1 MFRCQKNFPGQVF
14 IAKQKVEEKG
24 LQLKIYKIDG
34 MLHQSLSPQN
44 RHFILV
50 FCFSHI
56 CPPYTTRAHS
66 CIKLHFI
73 QNKKVLERTNLIK
86 VKCKVHVE
94 LSLKWTKTGM
104 DDALII
110 TLQPILYC
118 SLKTPSFCRFFLIG
132 LYCEPA
138 NH

>member
-1 MFRCQKNFPGQVF
+1 MLLKKIVKYKAGCSDARKTFLDKFLLQNKK
-14 IAKQKVEEKG
+14 AEEKG

-44 RHFILV
+44 RHIILV

-73 QNKKVLERTNLIK
+73 QNKKILERTNLIK

-94 LSLKWTKTGM
+94 QSLKWTKTGM

-110 TLQPILYC
+110 TLQPITIL
-118 SLKTPSFCRFFLIG
+118 
-132 LYCEPA
+132 
-138 NH
+138 